1 MATNVPVGGKLKFAQ
16 DLEKANS
23 WPPKRIRRRHGDGPT
38 ATPYLV
44 VAADPNDLGN
54 RPISGAEAVRNASVE
69 VIDAGGNIV
78 TQPTVGAT
86 YSLRVRVRNLGAT
99 SSYAGVAEFFIADP
113 ATVDAAA
120 RGTGTIPIF
129 SVDGFTA
136 LPDATIIVK
145 CSRNWTPT
153 DATAT
158 AASVVVNVYDLLLD
172 PVTHRFDARTDR
184 HVGRRNSIPDF
195 SGTWEGRELIVPAS
209 GAGDLKRVVVAQ
221 VALQRHRGRLLA
233 GRGNV
238 TIDTA
243 DDRDLVNRERPSAVE
258 NY

>member
-54 RPISGAEAVRNASVE
+54 RPISGAEAVHNASVE

-184 HVGRRNSIPDF
+184 HVGRREFNSGLLRHLGGSRTHRASLRRRRPQTRSHH
-195 SGTWEGRELIVPAS
+195 SGWT
-209 GAGDLKRVVVAQ
+209 
-221 VALQRHRGRLLA
+221 QRHRGRLLA